1 MNSSL
6 ILASASPRRLEL
18 LRQIGVEPR
27 VVVAD
32 IAERQ
37 SASESA
43 ADYSRRIARDKA
55 LAVCAL
61 CTGGDAWV
69 LGADTEVV
77 VDGQALGKPQD
88 AEDAMRMLQLL
99 SGREHQVLSS
109 VALIGPNFD
118 EVVLQST
125 NVRMGRIEQ
134 AQMQAYVATGE
145 PLGKAGAY
153 AIQGRAAC
161 FIESIA
167 GSYSGVMGLPLFETA
182 TLLRRVGL
190 I

>member
-1 MNSSL
+1 MSSPL

-18 LRQIGVEPR
+18 LRQIGIDPR
-27 VVVAD
+27 V
-32 IAERQ
+32 
-37 SASESA
+37 SA
-43 ADYSRRIARDKA
+43 ADIVEHQSSSETAAEYSRRIARDKA
-55 LAVCAL
+55 LAVRAL
-61 CTGGDAWV
+61 FAAGDAWV

-77 VDGQALGKPQD
+77 VDGLALGKPQD

-125 NVRMGRIEQ
+125 SVRMARIEP
-134 AQMQAYVATGE
+134 AQMQAYVASGE

-182 TLLRRVGL
+182 ALLRRVGL